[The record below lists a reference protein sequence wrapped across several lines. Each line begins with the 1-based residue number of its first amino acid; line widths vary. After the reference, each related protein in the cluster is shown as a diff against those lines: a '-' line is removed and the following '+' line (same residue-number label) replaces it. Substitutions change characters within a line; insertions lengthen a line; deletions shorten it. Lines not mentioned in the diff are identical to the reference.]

1 MLFRSREKIGDDKV
15 VLGLSVGVDSTV
27 AAVLLH
33 RAIGENL
40 HCIFVDSGLL
50 RKNEFEDVLESYK
63 NMGLNVKGLKAGAKF
78 LGDLAGLSDPDRKR
92 KLLLH
97 RKQIRYL
104 EQKTREAGLAIVP
117 IGIYFSTN
125 GLVKL
130 EIALARGKKLHDKRQ
145 AMAERDSKREI
156 ARALK
161 MRSR

>member
-1 MLFRSREKIGDDKV
+1 MARVVNVNFRMDEDLKQSMEQVCNDMGLTMTAAFTIFAKKVSREKRIP
-15 VLGLSVGVDSTV
+15 
-27 AAVLLH
+27 
-33 RAIGENL
+33 
-40 HCIFVDSGLL
+40 
-50 RKNEFEDVLESYK
+50 FEVSADPFYSESY
-63 NMGLNVKGLKAGAKF
+63 
-78 LGDLAGLSDPDRKR
+78 
-92 KLLLH
+92 
-97 RKQIRYL
+97 IRYL
-104 EQKTREAGLAIVP
+104 EQKSREAGLAIVP